1 MTPVDLIRNLDQLSQ
16 SVQENVH
23 VQRLAPSDFP
33 AIGGYLSESVNP
45 SPHIFRFYVPE
56 EELVLSVRLQ
66 GNSILQASNVQA
78 SSLVLPGRV
87 VIYPPGEYSTIFG
100 RGACTTMFLTCHRS
114 LLPEQPINKL
124 LRSELPP
131 TTSLDLENDPL
142 MEGISAISDPSR
154 PQSYFKFAALLTGL
168 LERTCHD
175 SGNCGSQLP
184 APKHFD
190 KLCKAVVANPAS
202 PWSTSDA
209 ASFCGYS
216 VHHFS
221 RTFRVKEGIGFAE
234 FVRQTRATVA
244 MQYLCDKNATIEQ
257 SIKRAGIDSI
267 SEANT
272 LFRNELGLT
281 LGEIKQVLKYQV
293 GFKLA

>member
-1 MTPVDLIRNLDQLSQ
+1 MTSVDLIRNLDQLSQ
-16 SVQENVH
+16 SVPENVH
-23 VQRLAPSDFP
+23 VRRLAPSDFP
-33 AIGGYLSESVNP
+33 AIGGYLSESVNA
-45 SPHIFRFYVPE
+45 SPHIYQFFVPE
-56 EELVLSVRLQ
+56 EELLLSVRLQ

-78 SSLVLPGRV
+78 SSLVVPGRV
-87 VIYPPGEYSTIFG
+87 VIYPPGDYSTIFG
-100 RGACTTMFLTCHRS
+100 RGACTTLFLTCQRS
-114 LLPEQPINKL
+114 LWPEKPIKEL
-124 LRSELPP
+124 LRSKVPS

-142 MEGISAISDPSR
+142 MEGISAISDPSK
-154 PQSYFKFAALLTGL
+154 PQSYFRYAALFTGL
-168 LERTCHD
+168 VERTCHE
-175 SGNCGSQLP
+175 SGNYGSQLP
-184 APKHFD
+184 ASKHFD
-190 KLCKAVVANPAS
+190 KLCKAVLATLER

-209 ASFCGYS
+209 ANFCGYS

-244 MQYLCDKNATIEQ
+244 VQYLCDKNATIEQ

-267 SEANT
+267 SEANA

-281 LGEIKQVLKYQV
+281 LGEIKQVLKPQV

>member
-1 MTPVDLIRNLDQLSQ
+1 MTSVDLIRNMDQLSQ
-16 SVQENVH
+16 LVLQNVH
-23 VQRLAPSDFP
+23 VRRLAPSDYP
-33 AIGGYLSESVNP
+33 AISGYLSESVNP
-45 SPHIFRFYVPE
+45 SPHIFRFFVPE
-56 EELVLSVRLQ
+56 DELVLTIRLQ
-66 GNSILQASNVQA
+66 GNSILQVSNVQA
-78 SSLVLPGRV
+78 SSLVIPGRV
-87 VIYPPGEYSTIFG
+87 VIYPPGEYTTIFG
-100 RGACTTMFLTCHRS
+100 RGPCTTMVLTCHRS

-124 LRSELPP
+124 LSSELPP

-154 PQSYFKFAALLTGL
+154 PQSYFKFAALFTAL
-168 LERTCHD
+168 LERTCHE

-184 APKHFD
+184 ASKHFD
-190 KLCKAVVANPAS
+190 KLCKAVVANPES

-293 GFKLA
+293 EFKLA

>member
-1 MTPVDLIRNLDQLSQ
+1 MTPVDLIRNLEQLSQ
-16 SVQENVH
+16 LVLENAH
-23 VQRLAPSDFP
+23 VRRVAPSDFP
-33 AIGGYLSESVNP
+33 AISGYLSESLNP
-45 SPHIFRFYVPE
+45 SPHIFRFFVPADR
-56 EELVLSVRLQ
+56 LVLTVRLK
-66 GNSILQASNVQA
+66 GNSILQVSGVQA

-100 RGACTTMFLTCHRS
+100 RGACTSMFLTCHRS
-114 LLPEQPINKL
+114 VLPEQPINKL
-124 LRSELPP
+124 IRSELPP
-131 TTSLDLENDPL
+131 TASLDLENDPL
-142 MEGISAISDPSR
+142 IEGISAISDPSR

-168 LERTCHD
+168 LERACHE

-190 KLCKAVVANPAS
+190 KLCKAVVANPAN
-202 PWSTSDA
+202 PWSTADA

-221 RTFRVKEGIGFAE
+221 RTFRAKEGKGFAE

-281 LGEIKQVLKYQV
+281 LGEIKQVLKHQIE
-293 GFKLA
+293 FKLA